1 MINLK
6 SIKKVHFV
14 GIGGIG
20 VSAVARMMLQEGKE
34 VSGSDREETRIV
46 TELKEKGAHISIG
59 HNEANVS
66 SGTDT
71 VIFSIAV
78 REDNPEL
85 RKARALGLSVFSYP
99 EILGAISVSKFTI
112 AVSGTHGKTTT
123 TAMIAKILIDAGHS
137 PTVIVGSLLK
147 DGGSNFIA
155 GEGNVFVVEACEYR
169 RSFLHLEPNVLV
181 ITNIDD
187 DHLDYYG
194 DVAGVQ
200 KAFGEFVAKVG
211 KGNHIITD
219 TSNPLVV
226 PVLQN
231 SKAQVIDYTAINGD
245 LLKLRVPG
253 KHNLANAKAALGVAE
268 VLNVRLGTALNALS
282 NFKGKWRRFEYKGKM
297 ETGAL
302 LYDDYAHHPTE
313 IRATLQAAKDFFK
326 NKKLVVVFQPHLYSR
341 TKLLL
346 EEFSK
351 SFGGVEKI
359 IIAPIYAA
367 REDESDVNSWLL
379 AEKIKANNEDAIP
392 MYTFNE
398 IKEYL
403 IAHTDEN
410 NVVFTMGAGDIYKVA
425 EQLSMTNPSVN
436 EPNI

>member
-123 TAMIAKILIDAGHS
+123 TAMVAKILIDAGRS
-137 PTVIVGSLLK
+137 PSVIVGSLLK
-147 DGGSNFIA
+147 EGGSNFIA

-169 RSFLHLEPNVLV
+169 RSFLQLEPNILV

-194 DVAGVQ
+194 DIAGVQ
-200 KAFGEFVAKVG
+200 KAFGEFAAKVG
-211 KGNHIITD
+211 KGNHIIANVGD
-219 TSNPLVV
+219 PLVA

-231 SKAQVIDYTAINGD
+231 SKAQIVDYAAINGD
-245 LLKLRVPG
+245 LLQLRVPG
-253 KHNLANAKAALGVAE
+253 KHNKANAKAALGVAE
-268 VLNVRLGTALNALS
+268 VLNIRLGTALTALN
-282 NFKGKWRRFEYKGKM
+282 NFKGTWRRFEYKGIM

-313 IRATLQAAKDFFK
+313 IQSTIQAAKDFFK
-326 NKKLVVVFQPHLYSR
+326 NKKLIVVFQPHLYSR

-346 EEFSK
+346 DQFSR

-359 IIAPIYAA
+359 IVAPIYAA
-367 REDESDVNSWLL
+367 REDEAGVNSWLL
-379 AEKIKANNEDAIP
+379 AEKIRANNENAIP
-392 MYTFNE
+392 MYSFDE
-398 IKEYL
+398 IKDHLRSYTTGD
-403 IAHTDEN
+403 H
-410 NVVFTMGAGDIYKVA
+410 VVFTMGAGDIYKVA
-425 EQLSMTNPSVN
+425 EQLSIPS
-436 EPNI
+436 

>member
-66 SGTDT
+66 PGTDT

-78 REDNPEL
+78 REDNSEL

-99 EILGAISVSKFTI
+99 EILGAISVSKFTVAI
-112 AVSGTHGKTTT
+112 SGTHGKTTT
-123 TAMIAKILIDAGHS
+123 TAMVAKILIDAGRS
-137 PTVIVGSLLK
+137 PSVIVGSLLK
-147 DGGSNFIA
+147 EGGSNFIA

-169 RSFLHLEPNVLV
+169 RSFLQLEPNILV

-194 DVAGVQ
+194 DIAGVQ
-200 KAFGEFVAKVG
+200 KAFGEFAAKVG
-211 KGNHIITD
+211 KGNHIIANVGD
-219 TSNPLVV
+219 PLVA

-231 SKAQVIDYTAINGD
+231 SKAQIVDYAAINGD
-245 LLKLRVPG
+245 LLQLRVPG
-253 KHNLANAKAALGVAE
+253 KHNVLNAKAALGVAE
-268 VLNVRLGTALNALS
+268 VLNIRLGTALTALN
-282 NFKGKWRRFEYKGKM
+282 NFKGTWRRFEYKGIM

-313 IRATLQAAKDFFK
+313 IQSTIQAAKDFFK
-326 NKKLVVVFQPHLYSR
+326 NKKLIVVFQPHLYSR

-346 EEFSK
+346 DQFAK

-359 IIAPIYAA
+359 IVAPIYAA
-367 REDESDVNSWLL
+367 REDEAGVNSWLL
-379 AEKIKANNEDAIP
+379 AEKIRANNENAIP
-392 MYTFNE
+392 MYSFDE
-398 IKEYL
+398 IKDHL
-403 IAHTDEN
+403 RSHTTGDH
-410 NVVFTMGAGDIYKVA
+410 VVFTMGAGDIYDVA
-425 EQLSMTNPSVN
+425 EQLVISNS
-436 EPNI
+436 

>member
-1 MINLK
+1 MKVTMINLK

-66 SGTDT
+66 PGTDT

-123 TAMIAKILIDAGHS
+123 TAMVAKILIDAGRS
-137 PTVIVGSLLK
+137 PSVIVGSLLK
-147 DGGSNFIA
+147 EGGSNFIA

-169 RSFLHLEPNVLV
+169 RSFLQLEPNILV

-194 DVAGVQ
+194 DIAGVQ
-200 KAFGEFVAKVG
+200 KAFGEFAAKVG
-211 KGNHIITD
+211 KGNHIIANVGD
-219 TSNPLVV
+219 PLVAS
-226 PVLQN
+226 VLQN
-231 SKAQVIDYTAINGD
+231 SKAQIVDYAAINGD
-245 LLKLRVPG
+245 LLQLRVPG
-253 KHNLANAKAALGVAE
+253 KHNIANAKAALGVAE
-268 VLNVRLGTALNALS
+268 VLNIRLGTALAALN
-282 NFKGKWRRFEYKGKM
+282 NFKGTWRRFEYKGIM

-313 IRATLQAAKDFFK
+313 IQSTIQAAKDFFK
-326 NKKLVVVFQPHLYSR
+326 NKKLIVVFQPHLYSR

-346 EEFSK
+346 DQFSR

-359 IIAPIYAA
+359 IVAPIYAA
-367 REDESDVNSWLL
+367 REDEAGVNSWLL
-379 AEKIKANNEDAIP
+379 AEKIRANNENAIP
-392 MYTFNE
+392 MYSFDE
-398 IKEYL
+398 IKDHLRSYTTGD
-403 IAHTDEN
+403 H
-410 NVVFTMGAGDIYKVA
+410 VVFTMGAGDIYKVA
-425 EQLSMTNPSVN
+425 MRV
-436 EPNI
+436 

>member
-66 SGTDT
+66 PGTDT

-123 TAMIAKILIDAGHS
+123 TAMVAKILIDAGRS
-137 PTVIVGSLLK
+137 PSVIVGSLLK
-147 DGGSNFIA
+147 EGGSNFIA

-169 RSFLHLEPNVLV
+169 RSFLQLEPNILV

-194 DVAGVQ
+194 DIAGVQ
-200 KAFGEFVAKVG
+200 KAFGEFAAKVG
-211 KGNHIITD
+211 KGNHIIANVGD
-219 TSNPLVV
+219 PLVA

-231 SKAQVIDYTAINGD
+231 SKAQIVDYAAINGD
-245 LLKLRVPG
+245 LLQLRVPG
-253 KHNLANAKAALGVAE
+253 KHNIANAKAALGVAE
-268 VLNVRLGTALNALS
+268 VLNIRLGTALAALN
-282 NFKGKWRRFEYKGKM
+282 NFKGTWRRFEYKGIM
-297 ETGAL
+297 GTGAL

-313 IRATLQAAKDFFK
+313 IQSTIQAAKDFFK
-326 NKKLVVVFQPHLYSR
+326 NKKLIVVFQPHLYSR

-346 EEFSK
+346 DQFSR

-359 IIAPIYAA
+359 IVAPIYAA
-367 REDESDVNSWLL
+367 REDEAGVNSWLL
-379 AEKIKANNEDAIP
+379 AEKIRANNENAIP
-392 MYTFNE
+392 MYTFDE
-398 IKEYL
+398 IKEHL
-403 IAHTDEN
+403 IAHTNEDP
-410 NVVFTMGAGDIYKVA
+410 VIFTMGAGAIYKVA
-425 EQLSMTNPSVN
+425 EQLLISNS
-436 EPNI
+436 PNF